1 MTNNNASAWLS
12 NIPQPNYRKLHFYW
26 LIRKDDLLMHNIYIL
41 RGNNAELFDF
51 GIYGVFD
58 SNQKALD
65 AAQQLINK
73 LIDNGDRD
81 LLRDEGQVYQVY
93 RDDKLYAGL
102 EIVKTTAINRL
113 WTADLYGDQGTSINV
128 DPKTFQI
135 VD

>member
-1 MTNNNASAWLS
+1 
-12 NIPQPNYRKLHFYW
+12 
-26 LIRKDDLLMHNIYIL
+26 MHNIYIL
-41 RGNNAELFDF
+41 RGNNVELFDY

-58 SNQKALD
+58 SKQKALN

-73 LIDNGDRD
+73 LIDNGYGD
-81 LLRDEGQVYQVY
+81 LLQDEGQVYQGY
-93 RDDKLYAGL
+93 RDNKLYAGL

-135 VD
+135 VEWTARE

>member
-1 MTNNNASAWLS
+1 M
-12 NIPQPNYRKLHFYW
+12 P
-26 LIRKDDLLMHNIYIL
+26 NIYIL

-65 AAQQLINK
+65 AAQQLI
-73 LIDNGDRD
+73 DNVDHG
-81 LLRDEGQVYQVY
+81 LLRLEGQVYQ
-93 RDDKLYAGL
+93 DDKLYAGL
-102 EIVKTTAINRL
+102 EVVKTTISNQL
-113 WTADLYGDQGTSINV
+113 WTADRYGNQGTSINV